1 MRICEKS
8 VTSTGSNIS
17 HLKIAKQHN
26 RDEVKVYTK
35 NIYITLKNV
44 ENVEKLFLIGKNKKK
59 LRLHEYFI
67 LQRC

>member
-44 ENVEKLFLIGKNKKK
+44 ENVEKLFLIGKN
-59 LRLHEYFI
+59 
-67 LQRC
+67 